1 MLLILTFLRKH
12 LKNCCKK
19 NKEISTVYY
28 YDPNNSKKYV
38 GISQKVLLNLSNS
51 KFILLMR
58 TSEDDFYYMSRA
70 TSLILGISFVFT
82 LLILAIATLYLV
94 KRLSSS
100 LNKILEY
107 SERLA
112 SGNFTADVNFGKWN
126 TVELYSLYEGLEQLR
141 TNFSSVAK
149 EVIENLDYL
158 YENAIQI
165 ANASQNLSSGAV
177 EQASTL
183 EQMTANIEQISQ
195 GVSENTENAST
206 TEKIAVNT
214 NERTKEGHKSVVK
227 AIEAM
232 TIITEKL
239 ELLMR

>member
-1 MLLILTFLRKH
+1 MVHHTVLPGDVLTDLSASYSNILKKTSEELLQ
-12 LKNCCKK
+12 K

-141 TNFSSVAK
+141 TNFS
-149 EVIENLDYL
+149 
-158 YENAIQI
+158 Q
-165 ANASQNLSSGAV
+165 
-177 EQASTL
+177 
-183 EQMTANIEQISQ
+183 
-195 GVSENTENAST
+195 
-206 TEKIAVNT
+206 
-214 NERTKEGHKSVVK
+214 
-227 AIEAM
+227 
-232 TIITEKL
+232 
-239 ELLMR
+239 LLKGSLKT